1 MAEIQTPQGLV
12 VGLILEN
19 VEDEKQ
25 GPDEKV
31 VVKRPPGRPKAVK

>member
-12 VGLILEN
+12 VGLILEPEEQP
-19 VEDEKQ
+19 VQE
-25 GPDEKV
+25 EKV